1 MATIL
6 SHDGTKVNLNG
17 TKGKQKAL
25 TLKQMQEA
33 VGGYIEHV
41 YGPKGELLMVIN
53 EEGCYINAPINDHAR
68 AIIAKAYNA
77 DVDSVVPIRGNVLLV
92 EDLGDEVR

>member
-6 SHDGTKVNLNG
+6 SHDNTTLPLIG

-25 TLKQMQEA
+25 TLEQMQKA

-41 YGPKGELLMVIN
+41 YDREGKLLMVVN
-53 EEGCYINAPINDHAR
+53 EEGQYIDAPVNEPAR
-68 AIIAKAYNA
+68 KIIAMAYGVA
-77 DVDSVVPIRGNVLLV
+77 VATVVPIRGNVILCR
-92 EDLGDEVR
+92 DLGDEVA

>member
-6 SHDGTKVNLNG
+6 SHDGTKTPLIG

-41 YGPKGELLMVIN
+41 YDPEGKLLMVVN
-53 EEGCYINAPINDHAR
+53 EEGQFIDAPVNDHAR
-68 AIIAKAYNA
+68 AIIAKAFHA
-77 DVDSVVPIRGNVLLV
+77 SIHSVIPIRGNVLLV
-92 EDLGDEVR
+92 KDLGDDVA

>member
-1 MATIL
+1 MAEIL
-6 SHDGTKVNLNG
+6 APCGTKTPLVG

-41 YGPKGELLMVIN
+41 YDANGKLLMVVN
-53 EEGCYINAPINDHAR
+53 EEGQYLDAPINEPAR
-68 AIIAKAYNA
+68 IIIAKAYGTSVA
-77 DVDSVVPIRGNVLLV
+77 SVVPIRGNVILCT
-92 EDLGDEVR
+92 DLGDEVA

>member
-6 SHDGTKVNLNG
+6 SHDGTKTPLIG

-25 TLKQMQEA
+25 TLEQMQKA

-41 YGPKGELLMVIN
+41 YDREGKLLMVIN
-53 EEGCYINAPINDHAR
+53 EEGCFINSPINEPAR
-68 AIIAKAYNA
+68 KIIADAYKA
-77 DVDSVVPIRGNVLLV
+77 DVEGIAQIRGNVILCT
-92 EDLGDEVR
+92 DLGDEVA

>member
-6 SHDGTKVNLNG
+6 CHDNTTLPLIG

-25 TLKQMQEA
+25 TLEQMQKA

-41 YGPKGELLMVIN
+41 YDREGKLLMVVN
-53 EEGCYINAPINDHAR
+53 EEGQYIDAPINEPAR
-68 AIIAKAYNA
+68 IIIAKAFGVPVA
-77 DVDSVVPIRGNVLLV
+77 GIVPIRGNVILCK
-92 EDLGDEVR
+92 DLGDEVA